1 MPTVLANPWRSTGLP
16 DLDMPMPRVDPA
28 PVLELL
34 RWCPKA
40 EQTPLVDSQPLAEAI
55 GVDRLWVK
63 DETQRL
69 GLGSFKAL
77 GAAYVIA
84 DRARMR
90 SSERD
95 GWPDDVSGLL
105 DGETYV
111 TASSG
116 NHGMSVAAGSRV
128 FGAAAVVVLA
138 EGVPEAFATRLRAF
152 GAEVV
157 RAGSDYDESMAEAV
171 RLAEDR
177 GWSLLTDSSWPDY
190 TEIPLQVM
198 EGYLVMGAE
207 AADEVEAI
215 SEAPTHIFLQA
226 GVGGMAAS
234 TAAYARHRWG
244 DQPVIV
250 VVEGDRAACLM
261 ASVREGRAVR
271 SDGPPSNMGR
281 LDAKEP
287 SILALAALAQDAD
300 FFITISDEEAAETTR
315 LLGEHGLT
323 TTPSGAAGLS
333 AVQHAGPN
341 RAEIELDRLSRVL
354 CFATEGLETA
364 I

>member
-1 MPTVLANPWRSTGLP
+1 MGDA
-16 DLDMPMPRVDPA
+16 
-28 PVLELL
+28 
-34 RWCPKA
+34 
-40 EQTPLVDSQPLAEAI
+40 
-55 GVDRLWVK
+55 
-63 DETQRL
+63 
-69 GLGSFKAL
+69 
-77 GAAYVIA
+77 
-84 DRARMR
+84 
-90 SSERD
+90 
-95 GWPDDVSGLL
+95 WPEDVGGLL
-105 DGETYV
+105 DGVTYV

-138 EGVPEAFATRLRAF
+138 EGVPEAFATRLRGF

-157 RAGSDYDESMAEAV
+157 RAGSDYDESMVEAV

-177 GWSLLTDSSWPDY
+177 GWSLLTDSSWPEY

-207 AADEVEAI
+207 AADQIEAI
-215 SEAPTHIFLQA
+215 GEAPTHVFLQA

-234 TAAYARHRWG
+234 IAAYARHRWG

-250 VVEGDRAACLM
+250 MVEADRAACLM
-261 ASVREGRAVR
+261 ASIREGRAVR
-271 SDGPPSNMGR
+271 SDGPASNMGR

-300 FFITISDEEAAETTR
+300 FFMTISDEEAAVTTR
-315 LLGEHGLT
+315 LLDDHGIE

-333 AVQHAGPN
+333 AVQHAGSA
-341 RAEIELDRLSRVL
+341 RSEIELDSLSRVL
-354 CFATEGLETA
+354 CFVTEGPETPT
-364 I
+364 